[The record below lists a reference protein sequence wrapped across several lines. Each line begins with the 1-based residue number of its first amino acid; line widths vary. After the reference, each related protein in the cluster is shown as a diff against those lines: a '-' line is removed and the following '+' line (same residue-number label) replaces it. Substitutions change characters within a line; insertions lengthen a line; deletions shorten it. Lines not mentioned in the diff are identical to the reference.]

1 MSTQDINYFDEA
13 RISIKAGNGGDGIVS
28 FRREKFV
35 PTGGPAGG
43 DGGRGGSVYFVCDP
57 TLNTL
62 YVFQHKR
69 HFAADNGKPGGR
81 KNMTGKSGAD
91 LEIKVPLGT
100 IIRDA
105 ETDEV
110 LGDITDKNQT
120 VLVAKGGKG
129 GKGNQHFASSR
140 NQAPRIAEKGEPGEA
155 REIKLEL
162 KLIADIGIVG
172 VPNAGKSTYL
182 AAVSAAKPK
191 IANYPFTTLIPNLGV
206 AELGNY
212 DTVVLADIPG
222 LIEGAHAGAGL
233 GFAFLRHIQRT
244 RVLIHLLDGLS
255 ANPIGDFGQ
264 ILAELS
270 LFDESILT
278 KPMLVALNKID
289 IPEVGEKWEQV
300 KKEIESRGYEIMA
313 ISAAGR
319 LGTRELLIRASQ
331 LLADAPPAPTFDAM
345 PIYRPGPD
353 PEAFEI
359 HVEGEGVWRVTGIKI
374 ERAAQ
379 MTYWEY
385 DDSAMRFQK
394 IMEALGIRKA
404 LSEAGVKE
412 GDTVIIGEAELEW
425 SD

>member
-1 MSTQDINYFDEA
+1 MSTQEIKYFDEA
-13 RISIKAGNGGDGIVS
+13 QITVKAGNGGNGIVS
-28 FRREKFV
+28 FIREKFV
-35 PTGGPAGG
+35 PTGGPGGG
-43 DGGRGGSVYFVCDP
+43 DGGRGGSVYFVCEH

-62 YVFQHKR
+62 FIFQHKR
-69 HFAADNGKPGGR
+69 NHVADSGKAGGR

-100 IIRDA
+100 IIRAA
-105 ETDEV
+105 ETGEV
-110 LGDITDKNQT
+110 LGDITHKDQRILI
-120 VLVAKGGKG
+120 VKGGKG
-129 GKGNQHFASSR
+129 GRGNQHFAGSH
-140 NQAPRIAEKGEPGEA
+140 NQAPRIAEKGEPGETRA
-155 REIKLEL
+155 IKLEL

-191 IANYPFTTLIPNLGV
+191 IANYPFTTLTPNLGV

-222 LIEGAHAGAGL
+222 LIEGAHMGAGL

-244 RVLIHLLDGLS
+244 RVLVHLLDGLS
-255 ANPIGDFGQ
+255 PNPIGDFGQ
-264 ILAELS
+264 TLTELA
-270 LFDESILT
+270 LFDEAILT

-289 IPEVGEKWEQV
+289 VPEVGEKWASV

-319 LGTRELLIRASQ
+319 LGTRELLNRASQ
-331 LLADAPPAPTFDAM
+331 MLTEAPPAPTYETI

-359 HVEGEGVWRVTGIKI
+359 QVEDAGVWRVTGKKI

-385 DDSAMRFQK
+385 DDSANRFQK
-394 IMEALGIRKA
+394 IMDALGIRKA
-404 LSEAGVKE
+404 LIAAGVKE
-412 GDTVIIGEAELEW
+412 GDSVLIGEAELEW
-425 SD
+425 TD